1 MHWGES
7 ASEVILTES
16 PVTAED
22 DDEDDDVDEDY
33 DDEDDADMLCVLQHQ
48 RSQRET
54 STCAS

>member
-1 MHWGES
+1 M
-7 ASEVILTES
+7 ILTES

-22 DDEDDDVDEDY
+22 DDEDDDVDEDD